1 VGEADVVSADD
12 PTLPGRPR
20 ARSST
25 SLMLFSV
32 LFEQACIDLG
42 IPESDADRRDALRRF
57 GQRVFDSGVESASA
71 ETRRQAARAEYAESQ
86 LRERREP

>member
-1 VGEADVVSADD
+1 MTTDD

-20 ARSST
+20 AKSST

-42 IPESDADRRDALRRF
+42 IAEDDAERRDALRRF
-57 GQRVFDSGVESASA
+57 GQRVWDAGVESASA
-71 ETRRQAARAEYAESQ
+71 EVRRQSARAEYAEAK
-86 LRERREP
+86 LRTRGDDDV